1 MDNNYYN
8 NSNNNNTNSNS
19 NYNNNNNNNSNNSNN
34 NSSNQYSDSFYSYNN
49 QQNHGNQNNTQ
60 NDSTASQ
67 AGGYGST
74 QSSIYGGQN
83 NSHGSG
89 YGTTQNNSQSANYGS
104 AQNYNQSAGYGSTW
118 NNSQSYG
125 YGNQNGNYGTYGSNP
140 KPEKKKKE
148 RKPGGFGKQ
157 LAKCA
162 ALALVFGLVAGG
174 VMTGVNYASGKV
186 LGTTNA
192 GNVQASLTTGDD
204 STVQPTAISSSYVA
218 TDVSDIVDEVMPSI
232 VAITNVS
239 QTEYQSFWG
248 QSKTYESTSCGS
260 GIIVSQDKEYLYVAT
275 NNHVVEGAN
284 SLTVTFANDDT
295 VSAEIKG
302 TDPST
307 DLAVVKVALSSIKDD
322 TMSAIKV
329 ATLGSSDTLKVGESC
344 IAIGNALGYGQS
356 VTTGVI
362 SALNREV
369 SVSDSSSSTNYTAE
383 LVQTDAAINPGNS
396 GGVLINMD
404 GQVVG
409 INNAKLE
416 DTSVEGMGYAI
427 PITTAKTILTDLMN
441 AGSVSTKDA
450 AFLGVVGRD
459 INESYSSALG
469 IPSGIYVS
477 QVVSGS
483 PAEKAG
489 ISAGDVI
496 VKFEGNNVSTMSGL
510 KEKLAIKKANT
521 KVKITF
527 KRANQSGT
535 YEEKTVTVTLGK
547 KSDFKNVTTDN
558 SSDSSESDDSSNNGN
573 SNGNSNNG
581 NNNGNSGNSNGNS
594 GNGGYGYDN
603 GNGGNSSDGYMNPYD
618 YFFGNNY

>member
-8 NSNNNNTNSNS
+8 NNNNNNTNSNS
-19 NYNNNNNNNSNNSNN
+19 NYNNNNSNNSNN

-60 NDSTASQ
+60 NDSTGSK

-74 QSSIYGGQN
+74 QSSIYGSQS

-89 YGTTQNNSQSANYGS
+89 YGTTQNNSQSTGYGN
-104 AQNYNQSAGYGSTW
+104 AQSNNQSTGYGNAQSNNQSTGYGSTQS
-118 NNSQSYG
+118 NNQSYG
-125 YGNQNGNYGTYGSNP
+125 YGSTQNNQQSAGYENTKSNQQNTGYGTTQNNQQSTGYGNQNSNYGTYGSNTSYQSYAYGSNP

-174 VMTGVNYASGKV
+174 VMTGVNYASGKIF
-186 LGTTNA
+186 GTTNA
-192 GNVQASLTTGDD
+192 SNVQASLTTGDD

-260 GIIVSQDKEYLYVAT
+260 GIIVSQDNEYLYVAT

-322 TMSAIKV
+322 TMSEIKV

-383 LVQTDAAINPGNS
+383 LIQTDAAINPGNS
-396 GGVLINMD
+396 GGALLNTAGEVI
-404 GQVVG
+404 G
-409 INNAKLE
+409 INSVKYS
-416 DTSVEGMGYAI
+416 DTSVEGIGYAI
-427 PITTAKTILTDLMN
+427 PMDTAKPIIEELI
-441 AGSVSTKDA
+441 TKEKVD
-450 AFLGVVGRD
+450 
-459 INESYSSALG
+459 ESNSAYLG
-469 IPSGIYVS
+469 IVGVDVTSDVAKTYNMPTGVYVA
-477 QVVSGS
+477 QVMEGAA
-483 PAEKAG
+483 AEQAG
-489 ISAGDVI
+489 IQKGDI
-496 VKFEGNNVSTMSGL
+496 ITKFDGKDVTSM
-510 KEKLAIKKANT
+510 EKLSYNMQYYAA
-521 KVKITF
+521 
-527 KRANQSGT
+527 GT
-535 YEEKTVTVTLGK
+535 TVDVVIERSSNGQYEEQTISVTLGK
-547 KSDFKNVTTDN
+547 KN
-558 SSDSSESDDSSNNGN
+558 
-573 SNGNSNNG
+573 
-581 NNNGNSGNSNGNS
+581 
-594 GNGGYGYDN
+594 
-603 GNGGNSSDGYMNPYD
+603 
-618 YFFGNNY
+618 

>member
-8 NSNNNNTNSNS
+8 NNNNNNTNSNS
-19 NYNNNNNNNSNNSNN
+19 NYNNNNSNNSNN

-60 NDSTASQ
+60 NDSTGSK

-74 QSSIYGGQN
+74 QSSIYGSQS

-89 YGTTQNNSQSANYGS
+89 YGTTQNNSQSTGYGNAQSNNQSTGYGNAQSNNQSTGYGS
-104 AQNYNQSAGYGSTW
+104 TQSNNQSYGYGSTQNKQQSAGYENTKSNQQNTGYGTTQNNQQST
-118 NNSQSYG
+118 G
-125 YGNQNGNYGTYGSNP
+125 YGNQNGNYGTYGSNTSYQSYAYGSNP

-383 LVQTDAAINPGNS
+383 LIQTDAAINPGNS
-396 GGVLINMD
+396 GGALLNTAGEVI
-404 GQVVG
+404 G
-409 INNAKLE
+409 INSVKYS
-416 DTSVEGMGYAI
+416 DTSVEGIGYAI
-427 PITTAKTILTDLMN
+427 PMDTAKPIIEELI
-441 AGSVSTKDA
+441 TKEKVD
-450 AFLGVVGRD
+450 
-459 INESYSSALG
+459 ESNSAYLG
-469 IPSGIYVS
+469 ITGVDVTSDVAKTYNMPTGVYVA
-477 QVVSGS
+477 QVMEGAA
-483 PAEKAG
+483 AEQAG
-489 ISAGDVI
+489 IQKGDI
-496 VKFEGNNVSTMSGL
+496 ITKFDGKDVTSM
-510 KEKLAIKKANT
+510 EKLSYNMQYYAA
-521 KVKITF
+521 
-527 KRANQSGT
+527 GT
-535 YEEKTVTVTLGK
+535 TVDVVIERSSNGQYEEQTISVTLGK
-547 KSDFKNVTTDN
+547 KN
-558 SSDSSESDDSSNNGN
+558 
-573 SNGNSNNG
+573 
-581 NNNGNSGNSNGNS
+581 
-594 GNGGYGYDN
+594 
-603 GNGGNSSDGYMNPYD
+603 
-618 YFFGNNY
+618 

>member
-8 NSNNNNTNSNS
+8 NNNNNNTNSNS
-19 NYNNNNNNNSNNSNN
+19 NYNNNNSNNSNN

-60 NDSTASQ
+60 NDSTGSK

-74 QSSIYGGQN
+74 QSSIYGSQS

-89 YGTTQNNSQSANYGS
+89 YGTTQNNSQSTGYGNAQSNNQSTGYGNAQSNNQSTGYGS
-104 AQNYNQSAGYGSTW
+104 TQSNNQSYGYGSTQNKQQSAGYENTKSNQQNTGYGTTQNNQQST
-118 NNSQSYG
+118 G
-125 YGNQNGNYGTYGSNP
+125 YGNQNGNYGTYGSNTSYQSYAYGSNP

-383 LVQTDAAINPGNS
+383 LIQTDAAINPGNS
-396 GGVLINMD
+396 GGALLNTAGEVI
-404 GQVVG
+404 G
-409 INNAKLE
+409 INSVKYS
-416 DTSVEGMGYAI
+416 DTSVEGIGYAI
-427 PITTAKTILTDLMN
+427 PMDTAKPIIEELI
-441 AGSVSTKDA
+441 TKEKVD
-450 AFLGVVGRD
+450 
-459 INESYSSALG
+459 ESNSAYLG
-469 IPSGIYVS
+469 ITGVDVTSDVAKTYNMPTGVYVA
-477 QVVSGS
+477 QVMEGAA
-483 PAEKAG
+483 AEQAG
-489 ISAGDVI
+489 IQKGDI
-496 VKFEGNNVSTMSGL
+496 ITKFDGKDVTSM
-510 KEKLAIKKANT
+510 
-521 KVKITF
+521 
-527 KRANQSGT
+527 
-535 YEEKTVTVTLGK
+535 EEL
-547 KSDFKNVTTDN
+547 
-558 SSDSSESDDSSNNGN
+558 SSNMQYYAAGTTVDVVIERS
-573 SNGNSNNG
+573 SNGQYEAVS
-581 NNNGNSGNSNGNS
+581 
-594 GNGGYGYDN
+594 YTHLRAHET
-603 GNGGNSSDGYMNPYD
+603 
-618 YFFGNNY
+618 

>member
-1 MDNNYYN
+1 MDNNY
-8 NSNNNNTNSNS
+8 
-19 NYNNNNNNNSNNSNN
+19 YNNNNNNNS
-34 NSSNQYSDSFYSYNN
+34 SNQSSDSFYSYNN

-174 VMTGVNYASGKV
+174 VMTGVNYASGKIF
-186 LGTTNA
+186 GTTNA
-192 GNVQASLTTGDD
+192 SNVQASLTTGDD

-260 GIIVSQDKEYLYVAT
+260 GIIVSQDNEYLYVAT

-322 TMSAIKV
+322 TMSEIKV

-383 LVQTDAAINPGNS
+383 LIQTDAAINPGNS
-396 GGVLINMD
+396 GGALLNTAGEVI
-404 GQVVG
+404 G
-409 INNAKLE
+409 INSVKYS
-416 DTSVEGMGYAI
+416 DTSVEGIGYAI
-427 PITTAKTILTDLMN
+427 PMDTAKPIIEELI
-441 AGSVSTKDA
+441 TKEKVD
-450 AFLGVVGRD
+450 
-459 INESYSSALG
+459 ESNSAYLG
-469 IPSGIYVS
+469 IVGVDVTSDVAKTYNMPTGVYVA
-477 QVVSGS
+477 QVMEGAA
-483 PAEKAG
+483 AEQAG
-489 ISAGDVI
+489 IQKGDIITKFDGKDVTSMEELSYNMQYYAAGTTVDVVI
-496 VKFEGNNVSTMSGL
+496 ERSSNG
-510 KEKLAIKKANT
+510 
-521 KVKITF
+521 
-527 KRANQSGT
+527 Q
-535 YEEKTVTVTLGK
+535 YEEQTISVTLGK
-547 KSDFKNVTTDN
+547 KN
-558 SSDSSESDDSSNNGN
+558 
-573 SNGNSNNG
+573 
-581 NNNGNSGNSNGNS
+581 
-594 GNGGYGYDN
+594 
-603 GNGGNSSDGYMNPYD
+603 
-618 YFFGNNY
+618 

>member
-8 NSNNNNTNSNS
+8 NSNNSNNNNSNS
-19 NYNNNNNNNSNNSNN
+19 NYNNNNSNN
-34 NSSNQYSDSFYSYNN
+34 NSSNQSSDSFYSYNN

-104 AQNYNQSAGYGSTW
+104 TQNYNQSAGYGSTRNNSQSTGYGTNPNNSQSAGYGSTR

-125 YGNQNGNYGTYGSNP
+125 YGNQNGNYGTYGNNTGYQSNGTNGTAYGSNP

-260 GIIVSQDKEYLYVAT
+260 GIIVSQDNEYLYVAT

-322 TMSAIKV
+322 TMSEIKV

-383 LVQTDAAINPGNS
+383 LIQTDAAINPGNS
-396 GGVLINMD
+396 GGALLNTAGEVI
-404 GQVVG
+404 G
-409 INNAKLE
+409 INSVKYS
-416 DTSVEGMGYAI
+416 DTSVEGIGYAI
-427 PITTAKTILTDLMN
+427 PMDTAKPIIEELI
-441 AGSVSTKDA
+441 TKEKVD
-450 AFLGVVGRD
+450 
-459 INESYSSALG
+459 ESNSAYLG
-469 IPSGIYVS
+469 IVGVDVTSDVAKTYNMPTGVYVA
-477 QVVSGS
+477 QVMEGAA
-483 PAEKAG
+483 AEQAG
-489 ISAGDVI
+489 IQKGDIITKFDGKDVTSMEELSSNMQYYAAGTTVDVVI
-496 VKFEGNNVSTMSGL
+496 ERSSNG
-510 KEKLAIKKANT
+510 
-521 KVKITF
+521 
-527 KRANQSGT
+527 Q
-535 YEEKTVTVTLGK
+535 YEEQTISVTLGK
-547 KSDFKNVTTDN
+547 KN
-558 SSDSSESDDSSNNGN
+558 
-573 SNGNSNNG
+573 
-581 NNNGNSGNSNGNS
+581 
-594 GNGGYGYDN
+594 
-603 GNGGNSSDGYMNPYD
+603 
-618 YFFGNNY
+618 

>member
-8 NSNNNNTNSNS
+8 NSNNSNDNNTNSNNNSNNNSNS
-19 NYNNNNNNNSNNSNN
+19 NYNNNNS
-34 NSSNQYSDSFYSYNN
+34 SSNQYSDSFYSYNN

-83 NSHGSG
+83 NSYGSG
-89 YGTTQNNSQSANYGS
+89 YGTTQNNSQSTNYGS
-104 AQNYNQSAGYGSTW
+104 TQNYNQSAGYGSTR

-125 YGNQNGNYGTYGSNP
+125 YGNQNGSYGTYGSNTGYQSNGANGTAYGSNP

-260 GIIVSQDKEYLYVAT
+260 GIIVSQDNEYLYVAT

-383 LVQTDAAINPGNS
+383 LIQTDAAINPGNS
-396 GGVLINMD
+396 GGALLNTAGEVI
-404 GQVVG
+404 G
-409 INNAKLE
+409 INSVKYS
-416 DTSVEGMGYAI
+416 DTSVEGIGYAI
-427 PITTAKTILTDLMN
+427 PMDTAKPIIEELI
-441 AGSVSTKDA
+441 TKEKVD
-450 AFLGVVGRD
+450 
-459 INESYSSALG
+459 ESNSAYLG
-469 IPSGIYVS
+469 IAGVDVTSDVAKTYNMPTGVYVA
-477 QVVSGS
+477 QVMEGAA
-483 PAEKAG
+483 AEQAG
-489 ISAGDVI
+489 IQKGDIITKFDGKDVTSMEELSYNMQYYAAGTTVDVVI
-496 VKFEGNNVSTMSGL
+496 ERSSNG
-510 KEKLAIKKANT
+510 
-521 KVKITF
+521 
-527 KRANQSGT
+527 Q
-535 YEEKTVTVTLGK
+535 YEEQTISVTLGK
-547 KSDFKNVTTDN
+547 KN
-558 SSDSSESDDSSNNGN
+558 
-573 SNGNSNNG
+573 
-581 NNNGNSGNSNGNS
+581 
-594 GNGGYGYDN
+594 
-603 GNGGNSSDGYMNPYD
+603 
-618 YFFGNNY
+618 

>member
-19 NYNNNNNNNSNNSNN
+19 NYNNNNSNN

-89 YGTTQNNSQSANYGS
+89 YGTTQ
-104 AQNYNQSAGYGSTW
+104 

-383 LVQTDAAINPGNS
+383 LIQTDAAINPGNS
-396 GGVLINMD
+396 GGALLNTAGEVI
-404 GQVVG
+404 G
-409 INNAKLE
+409 INSVKYS
-416 DTSVEGMGYAI
+416 DTSVEGIGYAI
-427 PITTAKTILTDLMN
+427 PMDTAKPIIEELI
-441 AGSVSTKDA
+441 TKEKVD
-450 AFLGVVGRD
+450 
-459 INESYSSALG
+459 ESNSAYLG
-469 IPSGIYVS
+469 IAGVDVTSDVAKTYNMPTGVYVA
-477 QVVSGS
+477 QVMEGAA
-483 PAEKAG
+483 AEQAG
-489 ISAGDVI
+489 IQKGDIITKFDGKDVTSMEELSSNMQYYAAGTTVDVVI
-496 VKFEGNNVSTMSGL
+496 ERSSNG
-510 KEKLAIKKANT
+510 
-521 KVKITF
+521 
-527 KRANQSGT
+527 Q
-535 YEEKTVTVTLGK
+535 YEEQTISVTLGK
-547 KSDFKNVTTDN
+547 KN
-558 SSDSSESDDSSNNGN
+558 
-573 SNGNSNNG
+573 
-581 NNNGNSGNSNGNS
+581 
-594 GNGGYGYDN
+594 
-603 GNGGNSSDGYMNPYD
+603 
-618 YFFGNNY
+618 

>member
-19 NYNNNNNNNSNNSNN
+19 NYNNNNSNN
-34 NSSNQYSDSFYSYNN
+34 NSSNQSSDSFYSYNN

-174 VMTGVNYASGKV
+174 VMTGVNYASGKIF
-186 LGTTNA
+186 GTTNA
-192 GNVQASLTTGDD
+192 SNVQASLTTGDD

-260 GIIVSQDKEYLYVAT
+260 GIIVSQDNEYLYVAT

-322 TMSAIKV
+322 TMSEIKV

-383 LVQTDAAINPGNS
+383 LIQTDAAINPGNS
-396 GGVLINMD
+396 GGALLNTAGEVI
-404 GQVVG
+404 G
-409 INNAKLE
+409 INSVKYS
-416 DTSVEGMGYAI
+416 DTSVEGIGYAI
-427 PITTAKTILTDLMN
+427 PMDTAKPIIEELI
-441 AGSVSTKDA
+441 TKEKVD
-450 AFLGVVGRD
+450 
-459 INESYSSALG
+459 ESNSAYLG
-469 IPSGIYVS
+469 ITGVDVTSDVAKTYNMPTGVYVA
-477 QVVSGS
+477 QVMEGAA
-483 PAEKAG
+483 AEQAG
-489 ISAGDVI
+489 IQKGDIITKFDGKDVTSMEELSYNMQYYAAGTTVDVVI
-496 VKFEGNNVSTMSGL
+496 ERSSNG
-510 KEKLAIKKANT
+510 
-521 KVKITF
+521 
-527 KRANQSGT
+527 Q
-535 YEEKTVTVTLGK
+535 YEEQTISVTLGK
-547 KSDFKNVTTDN
+547 KN
-558 SSDSSESDDSSNNGN
+558 
-573 SNGNSNNG
+573 
-581 NNNGNSGNSNGNS
+581 
-594 GNGGYGYDN
+594 
-603 GNGGNSSDGYMNPYD
+603 
-618 YFFGNNY
+618 

>member
-19 NYNNNNNNNSNNSNN
+19 NYNNNNSNN

-260 GIIVSQDKEYLYVAT
+260 GIIVSQDNEYLYVAT

-322 TMSAIKV
+322 TMSEIKV

-356 VTTGVI
+356 VTTGIV
-362 SALNREV
+362 SAKNRKMNDQGIEQDED
-369 SVSDSSSSTNYTAE
+369 SDATN
-383 LVQTDAAINPGNS
+383 LIQTDAAINPGNS
-396 GGVLINMD
+396 GGALLNTAGEVI
-404 GQVVG
+404 G
-409 INNAKLE
+409 INSVKYS
-416 DTSVEGMGYAI
+416 DTSVEGIGYAI
-427 PITTAKTILTDLMN
+427 PMDTAKPIIEELI
-441 AGSVSTKDA
+441 TKEKVD
-450 AFLGVVGRD
+450 
-459 INESYSSALG
+459 ESNSAYLG
-469 IPSGIYVS
+469 IAGVDVTSDVAKTYNMPTGVYVA
-477 QVVSGS
+477 QVMEGAA
-483 PAEKAG
+483 AEQAG
-489 ISAGDVI
+489 IQKGDI
-496 VKFEGNNVSTMSGL
+496 ITKFDGKDVTSM
-510 KEKLAIKKANT
+510 EKLSYNMQYYAA
-521 KVKITF
+521 
-527 KRANQSGT
+527 GT
-535 YEEKTVTVTLGK
+535 TVDVVIERSSNGQYEEQTISVTLGK
-547 KSDFKNVTTDN
+547 KN
-558 SSDSSESDDSSNNGN
+558 
-573 SNGNSNNG
+573 
-581 NNNGNSGNSNGNS
+581 
-594 GNGGYGYDN
+594 
-603 GNGGNSSDGYMNPYD
+603 
-618 YFFGNNY
+618 

>member
-1 MDNNYYN
+1 MDNNY
-8 NSNNNNTNSNS
+8 
-19 NYNNNNNNNSNNSNN
+19 YNNNNNNNS
-34 NSSNQYSDSFYSYNN
+34 SNQSSDSFYSYNN

-89 YGTTQNNSQSANYGS
+89 YGTNPNNSQSANYGS
-104 AQNYNQSAGYGSTW
+104 TQNYNQSAGYGSTRNNSQSTGYGTNPNNSQSAGYGSTR

-125 YGNQNGNYGTYGSNP
+125 YGNQNGNYGTYGSNTGYQSNGTNGNAYGSNP

-260 GIIVSQDKEYLYVAT
+260 GIIVSQDNEYLYVAT

-302 TDPST
+302 TGPST

-383 LVQTDAAINPGNS
+383 LIQTDAAINPGNS
-396 GGVLINMD
+396 GGALLNTAGEVI
-404 GQVVG
+404 G
-409 INNAKLE
+409 INSVKYS
-416 DTSVEGMGYAI
+416 DTSVEGIGYAI
-427 PITTAKTILTDLMN
+427 PMDTAKPIIEELI
-441 AGSVSTKDA
+441 TKEKVD
-450 AFLGVVGRD
+450 
-459 INESYSSALG
+459 ESNSAYLG
-469 IPSGIYVS
+469 IAGVDVTSDVAKTYNMPTGVYVA
-477 QVVSGS
+477 QVMEGAA
-483 PAEKAG
+483 AEQAG
-489 ISAGDVI
+489 IQKGDIITKFDGKDVTSMEELSSNMQYYAAGTTVDVVI
-496 VKFEGNNVSTMSGL
+496 ERSSNG
-510 KEKLAIKKANT
+510 
-521 KVKITF
+521 
-527 KRANQSGT
+527 Q
-535 YEEKTVTVTLGK
+535 YEEQTISVTLGK
-547 KSDFKNVTTDN
+547 KN
-558 SSDSSESDDSSNNGN
+558 
-573 SNGNSNNG
+573 
-581 NNNGNSGNSNGNS
+581 
-594 GNGGYGYDN
+594 
-603 GNGGNSSDGYMNPYD
+603 
-618 YFFGNNY
+618 

>member
-8 NSNNNNTNSNS
+8 NSNNNNNNNTNSNG
-19 NYNNNNNNNSNNSNN
+19 NYNNNNSNNSNNSNN
-34 NSSNQYSDSFYSYNN
+34 NSSKQSSDSFYSYNN

-60 NDSTASQ
+60 NGSMASQ

-83 NSHGSG
+83 NSHDSG
-89 YGTTQNNSQSANYGS
+89 YGTTQNNSQSA
-104 AQNYNQSAGYGSTW
+104 GYGSTR

-125 YGNQNGNYGTYGSNP
+125 YGNQNGNYGTYGSNTGYQSNGTNGNAYGSNP

-260 GIIVSQDKEYLYVAT
+260 GIIVGQDKEYLYVAT

-329 ATLGSSDTLKVGESC
+329 ATLGSSDTLKVGGSC

-369 SVSDSSSSTNYTAE
+369 SVSDSTSSTNYTAE
-383 LVQTDAAINPGNS
+383 LIQTDAAINPGNS
-396 GGVLINMD
+396 GGALLNTAGEVI
-404 GQVVG
+404 G
-409 INNAKLE
+409 INSVKYS
-416 DTSVEGMGYAI
+416 DTSVEGIGYAI
-427 PITTAKTILTDLMN
+427 PMDTAKPIIEELI
-441 AGSVSTKDA
+441 TKEKVD
-450 AFLGVVGRD
+450 
-459 INESYSSALG
+459 ESNSAYLG
-469 IPSGIYVS
+469 IAGVDVTSDVAKTYNMPTGVYVA
-477 QVVSGS
+477 QVMEGAA
-483 PAEKAG
+483 AEQAG
-489 ISAGDVI
+489 IQKGDVI
-496 VKFEGNNVSTMSGL
+496 TKFDGKDVTSM
-510 KEKLAIKKANT
+510 EKLSYNMQYYAA
-521 KVKITF
+521 
-527 KRANQSGT
+527 GT
-535 YEEKTVTVTLGK
+535 TVDVVIERSSNGQYEEQTISVTLGK
-547 KSDFKNVTTDN
+547 KN
-558 SSDSSESDDSSNNGN
+558 
-573 SNGNSNNG
+573 
-581 NNNGNSGNSNGNS
+581 
-594 GNGGYGYDN
+594 
-603 GNGGNSSDGYMNPYD
+603 
-618 YFFGNNY
+618 